1 MSSKH
6 EASRSFYKKGI
17 QATCLSPVFFSPPL
31 VLPTQVLHTSS
42 TQSKTQTQHNTQ
54 HNMEAPHLARFCRW
68 PGGCPKAIQ
77 DHNDSGLCPTHRYR
91 QLYRERK
98 AAGLCVRCARDRPRE
113 NPAFCNRC
121 VPIAAANARNT
132 RLSARLRA
140 EAAEAANINEVN
152 QIRHQVRTSIR
163 PVEWLGD
170 SPTAIRTAFQAAEM
184 GIPIRLQLRDPAAV
198 WFYRGAHAAAQVH
211 ANANAIA
218 GANTNANVGNVD
230 RYLQVQ
236 IVGEAAAAAAAAEQY
251 PGAAGAGE
259 LGFNFNFHPGDMD
272 FNLNLNPL
280 GDFNPPAANFNF
292 PAANAV
298 DGQQPPQLTLD
309 PNLDAA
315 MPFPNCPEDPLEW
328 IYADPPLVPEDLELL
343 DPFLGNLTAGG
354 PSPPEGED
362 GQ

>member
-211 ANANAIA
+211 ANANA
-218 GANTNANVGNVD
+218 NAGNVD

-251 PGAAGAGE
+251 PGAAGAAGAGE
-259 LGFNFNFHPGDMD
+259 LGFNFNFYPGDMD
-272 FNLNLNPL
+272 FDLNLL
-280 GDFNPPAANFNF
+280 GDFNP
-292 PAANAV
+292 ANAA
-298 DGQQPPQLTLD
+298 DGQQQPQLALD
-309 PNLDAA
+309 PSLDAA
-315 MPFPNCPEDPLEW
+315 MPFPNFPEDPLEW
-328 IYADPPLVPEDLELL
+328 IYADPPLAPEDLELL
-343 DPFLGNLTAGG
+343 DPFLGNPTAGG
-354 PSPPEGED
+354 SSPPEGEY